1 MAEPSA
7 DIGGV
12 LDPRVIRRVAS
23 AVPLDVL
30 VCDDGDLAEAAL
42 PLFTEV
48 HLLDPTASPLM
59 VPDDDLPGGLVLH
72 REPVTES
79 LARLGAELSGLQVLY
94 GLSTEHDARG
104 VGGLGPG
111 SGLLSSGTPEE
122 TDPDWFAEGSG
133 RELFE
138 FDVGIIVGP
147 GLLGGVLA
155 PLFGSARAV
164 HERVIADPDLALL
177 RSEELVARL
186 RSRNDQLE
194 DRIAG
199 LRYELQGRRR
209 TGPPSRLR

>member
-7 DIGGV
+7 EIGGV

-59 VPDDDLPGGLVLH
+59 EPDDASPGGLELH

-79 LARLGAELSGLQVLY
+79 LARLGAELSGLRVLY

-111 SGLLSSGTPEE
+111 SVLLSSGTPEE

-133 RELFE
+133 RE
-138 FDVGIIVGP
+138 
-147 GLLGGVLA
+147 
-155 PLFGSARAV
+155 
-164 HERVIADPDLALL
+164 
-177 RSEELVARL
+177 
-186 RSRNDQLE
+186 
-194 DRIAG
+194 
-199 LRYELQGRRR
+199 
-209 TGPPSRLR
+209 